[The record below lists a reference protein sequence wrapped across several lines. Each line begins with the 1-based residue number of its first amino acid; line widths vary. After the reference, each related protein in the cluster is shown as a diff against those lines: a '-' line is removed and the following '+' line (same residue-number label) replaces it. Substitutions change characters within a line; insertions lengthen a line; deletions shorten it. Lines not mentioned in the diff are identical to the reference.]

1 MVLKSNQSTLKKEL
15 LYYANLLLS
24 KIILIEFGDH
34 CKWRQRN
41 AILEIF
47 GSEWS

>member
-24 KIILIEFGDH
+24 KIILFESRDH
-34 CKWRQRN
+34 CKWRQQN
-41 AILEIF
+41 AIPEIF
-47 GSEWS
+47 G